1 MSWTERKA
9 QWFCF
14 LHPRTQTVSGYAD
27 IPEVSDLTRFHL
39 RSHTHHASD
48 RFPSP
53 FQSPSAP
60 RHVRSDCAANKKL
73 PHESCFAQFF
83 LRSSKK
89 RRAIQALL
97 SAYIT
102 LLSQKYFNL
111 LYFSFFLKQLMK
123 MPLLPTRA

>member
-1 MSWTERKA
+1 M
-9 QWFCF
+9 F
-14 LHPRTQTVSGYAD
+14 LNNIFV
-27 IPEVSDLTRFHL
+27 
-39 RSHTHHASD
+39 
-48 RFPSP
+48 
-53 FQSPSAP
+53 
-60 RHVRSDCAANKKL
+60 
-73 PHESCFAQFF
+73 CFAQFF

-123 MPLLPTRA
+123 MPLLPTRAWLMPDLQLSELYFVLLFHFV